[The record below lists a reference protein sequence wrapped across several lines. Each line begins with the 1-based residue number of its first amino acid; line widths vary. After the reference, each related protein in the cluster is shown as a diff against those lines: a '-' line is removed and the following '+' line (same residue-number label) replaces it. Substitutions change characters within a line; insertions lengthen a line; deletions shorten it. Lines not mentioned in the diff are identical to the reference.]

1 MKKIV
6 ITSFLLSLF
15 LVCFSSC
22 SKSKTIKIIDA
33 NWDEQHLM
41 SQMFIQ
47 LAEAKTDYKVEYL
60 NCNGGVSIEIEALK
74 KGEVD
79 IYPSHSATQIYLAQK
94 VPFTDYFRD
103 PDVTKNEAVEI
114 VKNSGEYKFGKYL
127 GYENNYAVI
136 VNEDWAREHNVTKVS
151 DLLRFN
157 GQLIGGASYDIYSR
171 DDELNWTN
179 FLNWYGIKL
188 KSDSSLDWGLMYKAL
203 GSRDVDII
211 IGETA
216 AGYNKKYNGR
226 VLEDDKNFWA
236 VYHAGW
242 AYANDFPQELIEV
255 LDLMEN
261 KFTAD
266 DMVNIMYDIMEGKYD
281 VKTGARNLLKS
292 KNLL

>member
-6 ITSFLLSLF
+6 MISFLVGLVLSL
-15 LVCFSSC
+15 SSC
-22 SKSKTIKIIDA
+22 GKSKKVKIIDA

-47 LAEAKTDYKVEYL
+47 LAEAKTDYKVEYI
-60 NCNGGVSIEIEALK
+60 NCNGGVSIEIEALR
-74 KGEVD
+74 KGDVD

-94 VPFTDYFRD
+94 VAFTDKFRN
-103 PDVTKNEAVEI
+103 PEVTKEKAVEI
-114 VKNSGEYKFGKYL
+114 VEASGEYKFGKYL
-127 GYENNYAVI
+127 GYVNNYAVI
-136 VNEDWAREHNVTKVS
+136 VNEDWAEENNVTKVS

-157 GQLIGGASYDIYSR
+157 GQLVGGASFDIYSR

-203 GSRDVDII
+203 GSRDVDVI

-216 AGYNKKYNGR
+216 AGYNRKYNGR
-226 VLEDDKNFWA
+226 VLDDDKNFWA

-242 AYANDFPQELIEV
+242 AYANDFPQELINV
-255 LDLMEN
+255 LDM
-261 KFTAD
+261 
-266 DMVNIMYDIMEGKYD
+266 MEGKYTEQEMTDALFKVLDGQCD
-281 VKTGARNLLKS
+281 VKQAATDLLKL